1 MNAPLNILRMGLG
14 NFASGL
20 RAPESLS
27 DPSGMARARQQ
38 VHREHGGAG
47 IVADTRSIMASI
59 ASFRSSGKVEGFRD
73 LKYVCLG
80 IGAVDQQGWSAVS
93 DAKLRSRVTD
103 LVEGQAEMHRRIRC
117 FQALL
122 SSYWAFPL
130 NGKQAGD
137 ESKAGW
143 RELRVWLRAERERIL
158 KSKEPK
164 PPWFAALTKH
174 AALLTDQPCE
184 KFGAALLRGDTAELR
199 DAMDSLAIPS
209 DSWVLEEAVIA
220 RMRAGCGLT
229 DEPFKATLPNLI
241 NIGTGRGGVDLGES
255 LRLRCVSLLVSRYA
269 KCRERPEHMALRDAV
284 VSIVGNPWLRRPS
297 WDAWVVD
304 AKGQPDGAS
313 REMVNGWLKREL
325 IKNFFELLS
334 VDGTGDSRRVDYWL
348 RFEPSIDEMW
358 FALGTDAQ
366 YRGGEAFTDFKSRA
380 KGRLLDLDGTTAD
393 NNAFVMRVGRYLL
406 VEFGAK
412 GNAMFV
418 FEWDALGQPLL
429 DTLTS
434 GKARATIHIRTIR
447 DSNNIERMIHR
458 DSAAQTWEQKFD
470 AYLVPRIGRRPND
483 PPRRVGE
490 VRRIQSEVVRRVQP
504 EEVLRFQPKG
514 FTPDTWSFFAR
525 SHGLR
530 VEDNRS
536 RQGALWVLGA
546 EQPSHVAEQLAAWGF
561 RRREPRGW
569 FKE

>member
-1 MNAPLNILRMGLG
+1 M
-14 NFASGL
+14 
-20 RAPESLS
+20 E
-27 DPSGMARARQQ
+27 
-38 VHREHGGAG
+38 
-47 IVADTRSIMASI
+47 
-59 ASFRSSGKVEGFRD
+59 
-73 LKYVCLG
+73 
-80 IGAVDQQGWSAVS
+80 
-93 DAKLRSRVTD
+93 
-103 LVEGQAEMHRRIRC
+103 
-117 FQALL
+117 
-122 SSYWAFPL
+122 
-130 NGKQAGD
+130 
-137 ESKAGW
+137 
-143 RELRVWLRAERERIL
+143 
-158 KSKEPK
+158 
-164 PPWFAALTKH
+164 
-174 AALLTDQPCE
+174 
-184 KFGAALLRGDTAELR
+184 
-199 DAMDSLAIPS
+199 SLAIPS

-220 RMRAGCGLT
+220 QMRAGCGLT

-241 NIGTGRGGVDLGES
+241 NIGTGRGGVELGES

-269 KCRERPEHMALRDAV
+269 HCHEHPEHRALRDAAV
-284 VSIVGNPWLRRPS
+284 AIVGNPWLRRAS

-304 AKGQPDGAS
+304 ARGQPDGQS

-366 YRGGEAFTDFKSRA
+366 YRRGEAFTDFKSRA

-418 FEWDALGQPLL
+418 FEWDSLDQPLL

-434 GKARATIHIRTIR
+434 GKARASIHIRTIR
-447 DSNNIERMIHR
+447 DSNNIERLIHR
-458 DSAAQTWEQKFD
+458 DSATQTWEQKFD
-470 AYLVPRIGRRPND
+470 VYLVPRIGRRPSD

-490 VRRIQSEVVRRVQP
+490 VRRIQPEPVR
-504 EEVLRFQPKG
+504 RFQPQV

-530 VEDNRS
+530 VEDNRNG
-536 RQGALWVLGA
+536 QGALWVLGA
-546 EQPSHVAEQLAAWGF
+546 KQPGHVAAQLLAWGF
-561 RRREPRGW
+561 SRREPRGW